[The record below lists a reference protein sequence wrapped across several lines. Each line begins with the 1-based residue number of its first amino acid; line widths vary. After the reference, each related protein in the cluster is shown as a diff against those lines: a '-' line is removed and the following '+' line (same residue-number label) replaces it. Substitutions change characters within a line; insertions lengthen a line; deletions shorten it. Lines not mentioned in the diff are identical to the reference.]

1 MQAAYRRAKE
11 VGMIVAVKE
20 TWVDDK
26 DLWLHQ
32 PGGAKQQGNVT
43 LSD

>member
-11 VGMIVAVKE
+11 VGMIVAVQK

-26 DLWLHQ
+26 DLWLFQ
-32 PGGAKQQGNVT
+32 PDGTNHQGNIT

>member
-11 VGMIVAVKE
+11 VGMIVAVKK

-32 PGGAKQQGNVT
+32 PGGVKQQGNII